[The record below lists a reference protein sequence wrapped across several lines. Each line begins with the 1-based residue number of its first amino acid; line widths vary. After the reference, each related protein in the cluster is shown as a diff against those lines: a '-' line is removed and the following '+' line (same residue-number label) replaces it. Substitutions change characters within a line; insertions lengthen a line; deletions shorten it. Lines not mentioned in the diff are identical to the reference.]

1 VQRLQQAIG
10 VVSEPRRRAELALAQ
25 GHALHGQQRFGDAA
39 EVLSAAIEAADPDL
53 ADELEAAYISSALF
67 VAQRSVDARARAEQL
82 EQRIAGEPRPF
93 ERHALAHLA
102 LYTGLHGGGR
112 AEVLR
117 LTELVWRG
125 VPLGPG
131 ARDVLSLPLLMG
143 ALVFVDELE
152 RALELCDAALR
163 ATRLD
168 DSPALH
174 ALVSFCRAWPLYGS
188 GRIVE
193 AATAAQAALDGTAPP
208 WHSFVRT
215 AYGAV
220 ACCHIETG
228 QLEQAE
234 TALSIIEHPDVGD
247 TPELGFLLDVR
258 AQLRLAQLR
267 PAAALEDAREAGA
280 QLERRFGMVSPGV
293 AAWRSTAALAHL
305 ALGDAASAR
314 ELASQELEQARA
326 AGVTRV
332 VIRDLRVLGL
342 VERGERGLELL
353 EQAVEA
359 GDRYPPRLEHLRALI
374 DLGAAL
380 RRANRRAAAREPL
393 RRALE
398 LSHSGGATA
407 LDERTRSELAAA
419 GARPRRAML
428 SGIES
433 LTPSERRVAE
443 VAAKGLTT
451 RQIAETLFVSPKTVE
466 FHLRHIYQKLDIAS
480 RSELTKLLEDDGSA
494 G

>member
-1 VQRLQQAIG
+1 
-10 VVSEPRRRAELALAQ
+10 
-25 GHALHGQQRFGDAA
+25 
-39 EVLSAAIEAADPDL
+39 
-53 ADELEAAYISSALF
+53 
-67 VAQRSVDARARAEQL
+67 
-82 EQRIAGEPRPF
+82 
-93 ERHALAHLA
+93 
-102 LYTGLHGGGR
+102 
-112 AEVLR
+112 
-117 LTELVWRG
+117 
-125 VPLGPG
+125 
-131 ARDVLSLPLLMG
+131 
-143 ALVFVDELE
+143 
-152 RALELCDAALR
+152 
-163 ATRLD
+163 
-168 DSPALH
+168 
-174 ALVSFCRAWPLYGS
+174 
-188 GRIVE
+188 
-193 AATAAQAALDGTAPP
+193 
-208 WHSFVRT
+208 
-215 AYGAV
+215 
-220 ACCHIETG
+220 
-228 QLEQAE
+228 
-234 TALSIIEHPDVGD
+234 
-247 TPELGFLLDVR
+247 
-258 AQLRLAQLR
+258 
-267 PAAALEDAREAGA
+267 
-280 QLERRFGMVSPGV
+280 V